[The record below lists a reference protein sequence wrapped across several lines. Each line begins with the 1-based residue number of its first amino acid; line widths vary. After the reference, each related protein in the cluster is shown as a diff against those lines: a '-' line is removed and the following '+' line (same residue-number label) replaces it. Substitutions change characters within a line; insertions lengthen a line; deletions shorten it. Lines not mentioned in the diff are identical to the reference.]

1 MVDSL
6 SISEIEKKKIC
17 SKLTEYQYISEIYN
31 LKLGRYLRWIRT
43 GTNTITNGGIMV
55 DIKFT
60 DTGIHILCKNNRN
73 QFIRYKFDDC
83 ITFQKISDEEF
94 LVLSCV

>member
-1 MVDSL
+1 
-6 SISEIEKKKIC
+6 
-17 SKLTEYQYISEIYN
+17 
-31 LKLGRYLRWIRT
+31 
-43 GTNTITNGGIMV
+43 MV